1 MSYLLGVGSGSVLG
15 RELDLAGGALG
26 EEEDALVGALGD
38 GAVELGDTGAGQ
50 VDVVLVDSVLQ

>member
-1 MSYLLGVGSGSVLG
+1 MTYLLGVGSRSVLG

-38 GAVELGDTGAGQ
+38 GAVELGDTRAGQ
-50 VDVVLVDSVLQ
+50 VDVVLVDSVL